1 MRAWQFKVCT
11 SHAVH
16 YSYNGFKYVLKEHS
30 CFVCNRGDTVSR
42 QSPIKRVRPSPYTT
56 NSVFLIP
63 RQALSSHW
71 HQWMVWLQDR
81 IEIVCQIGTLS
92 TILQHCT
99 HTQWNRDPLLLT
111 DGTLRCWIYPTG
123 KVVISCHLATPG
135 FPMTILSAS
144 SVRTLVHCVVMY
156 SRPPDLKS
164 SSNVSPPFPWTT
176 GPATDPR

>member
-1 MRAWQFKVCT
+1 MHLQNFVNFSRGSCLNKGKYNIQSMKNEREIWPLKKKYTVVCELSRVGLFVTCLFFARLQFNSSCARVRAWQFKVCT

-71 HQWMVWLQDR
+71 HQWMV
-81 IEIVCQIGTLS
+81 
-92 TILQHCT
+92 
-99 HTQWNRDPLLLT
+99 
-111 DGTLRCWIYPTG
+111 
-123 KVVISCHLATPG
+123 
-135 FPMTILSAS
+135 
-144 SVRTLVHCVVMY
+144 
-156 SRPPDLKS
+156 
-164 SSNVSPPFPWTT
+164 
-176 GPATDPR
+176 

>member
-1 MRAWQFKVCT
+1 MKNEREIWPLKKKYTVVCELSRVGLFVTCLFFARLQFNSSCARVRAWQFKVCT

-81 IEIVCQIGTLS
+81 IEILCQIGTLS

-99 HTQWNRDPLLLT
+99 HTQWNRDPLLLA
-111 DGTLRCWIYPTG
+111 DGTLRCWI
-123 KVVISCHLATPG
+123 
-135 FPMTILSAS
+135 
-144 SVRTLVHCVVMY
+144 
-156 SRPPDLKS
+156 
-164 SSNVSPPFPWTT
+164 
-176 GPATDPR
+176 